1 MNRWPMRDML
11 AKQFQKADAITLP
24 DYRHQVSEATVQP

>member
-1 MNRWPMRDML
+1 MRAIL

-24 DYRHQVSEATVQP
+24 DYRTEANVSSRP